1 MERMS
6 HFDHL
11 DLDGHLLRL
20 LLAVTEEKS
29 ITRAAERLGVTQ
41 SAVSHSL
48 DKLRGITGDPLFV
61 KSGRGIVATA
71 RAEAMAA
78 QARTLLDAM
87 RSLAAPDGFDPAT
100 LDQVLTVAANDLQRE
115 LLLPALLRR
124 LRAQAPGLRLRVI
137 ASNVPGA
144 AMLREDHCQLVLT
157 PRPPDGDDI
166 LQKRLFSDRYRVFHD
181 AGVRAAPVDRDD
193 YLAADHATVIYEPN
207 RPLDIDRWL
216 ADRGV
221 QRRFAVVVPG
231 FAALPAFLRGSPLLA
246 TLPSLAGEALMNG
259 CTAAPVPFD
268 CPELPMY
275 MVWHRRHQDD
285 AMHRWLRDELHAV
298 CVAIVGQ
305 PAAPVSSR

>member
-1 MERMS
+1 MS
-6 HFDHL
+6 SFDHL

-20 LLAVTEEKS
+20 LLAVIEEKS
-29 ITRAAERLGVTQ
+29 ITRAAEQLGVTQ

-48 DKLRGITGDPLFV
+48 DKLRAITGDPLFV

-78 QARTLLDAM
+78 QARALLDAM
-87 RSLAAPDGFDPAT
+87 HGLAAPSAFDPAT

-124 LRAQAPGLRLRVI
+124 LRAQAPRLRLRVI
-137 ASNVPGA
+137 ASNVPDA
-144 AMLREDHCQLVLT
+144 AMLREDHCQLVIT
-157 PRPPDGDDI
+157 PRPPDSGDI
-166 LQKRLFSDRYRVFHD
+166 LQKRLFSDRYVVFHD
-181 AGVRAAPVDRDD
+181 AGTRAAPADSDD

-207 RPLDIDRWL
+207 RLLDIDRWL
-216 ADRGV
+216 AGRGV

-231 FAALPAFLRGSPLLA
+231 FGALPAFLRGSPLLA
-246 TLPSLAGEALMNG
+246 TLPSLAGDALMTG
-259 CTAAPVPFD
+259 CTAAPLPFD

-285 AMHRWLRDELHAV
+285 AMHRWLRDELQAV
-298 CVAIVGQ
+298 CGAIVGQ
-305 PAAPVSSR
+305 TTAPPPSR